1 MSAEVNPTVFQILER
16 MIGKKALVVVDR
28 NLGYEGTVLTV
39 SQNPPGIWLSDADA
53 VVLRTTL
60 ANPLPQ
66 VISREDRSELFI
78 HLNSVL
84 RIEALH

>member
-1 MSAEVNPTVFQILER
+1 MSAEANPTVFQILEK
-16 MIGKKALVVVDR
+16 MIGKRALVVVDR
-28 NLGYEGTVLTV
+28 NLGYEGIVLTV
-39 SQNPPGIWLSDADA
+39 SQDPPGIWLSSADA

-84 RIEALH
+84 RIEIQH

>member
-39 SQNPPGIWLSDADA
+39 SESPPGIWLSGADA

-84 RIEALH
+84 RIEVLH